1 MQRNKYLFL
10 FFILF
15 LFIIASISYSCKRK
29 TTEIVIIPDAL
40 KNHLQH
46 ARLFGNIYF
55 IETDT
60 YYYSDKDSLYIF
72 LSKALLF
79 YSSDG
84 YLTQAIVL
92 DRNNDTVSKQIVH
105 YLPNAK
111 ENYGEEFNY
120 IEHSLTKDTFLYDRY
135 GFISE
140 RRILLNDSLLYKTQ
154 FKTDGI
160 GGIIEKKRL
169 LPNYHLTN
177 VMYYNEY
184 GLIERI
190 EEYDPHNKMYKFFT
204 IEYDNYGDEVN
215 RRAYRSA
222 NQIIEY
228 TYTQY
233 DDKGLL
239 QKVIFEDRLHN
250 MREDRIYTRHDTRGN
265 WLEEIVLQGNDTLR
279 KRARKIEYY

>member
-1 MQRNKYLFL
+1 MQKNKYLFL
-10 FFILF
+10 ILF
-15 LFIIASISYSCKRK
+15 SLIIASTSHSCKRK
-29 TTEIVIIPDAL
+29 TAEIVIIPDAL

-46 ARLFGNIYF
+46 ARLFGNIHS

-72 LSKALLF
+72 LNKAMLF

-84 YLTQAIVL
+84 YLTRAIIL

-111 ENYGEEFNY
+111 ENYWIEYNY
-120 IEHSLTKDTFLYDRY
+120 IEHGFTKDTFLYDRY
-135 GFISE
+135 GFIKE
-140 RRILLNDSLLYKTQ
+140 RQIFANDSLLYKIQ

-160 GGIIEKKRL
+160 GGIIEKKRI

-177 VMYYNEY
+177 VMYYNEH
-184 GLIERI
+184 GLVARI

-215 RRAYRSA
+215 RRAFRGAS
-222 NQIIEY
+222 QIIEY

-233 DDKGLL
+233 DDKGVL

-250 MREDRIYTRHDTRGN
+250 MREDRMYLQHDAKGN
-265 WLEEIVLQGNDTLR
+265 WLEEVVLQGNDTLR
-279 KRARKIEYY
+279 KRIRNIEYY